1 MNGLSSKEEYTALQ
15 GASASCRALF
25 LHSKGNRYQILLYR
39 SSFAMHDM
47 PEDDGLLGRRP
58 FIIAGL
64 PMYNEEETIG
74 TVVTRALRHVD
85 AVICIDDGSSDSSA
99 RIAEACGAIVVRHR
113 VNRGYGGA
121 LKTMFVKASE
131 MDVDALVML
140 DSDGQHQTED
150 IPRLLAPILS
160 GQADFAIGSRFVEGG
175 GGTDMPAYRRLGI
188 KVITAASN
196 LSSDLD
202 IKDTQSGFR
211 AFSRK
216 ALDRLRFDAEGME
229 LSLEMLEDAHDKQLV
244 ITEVPTIIRYDV
256 PKGSNFTA
264 VSHGFTVM
272 TWALLS
278 LSQKKPLLVLG
289 IPGFGLLAAGAAMGM
304 RTAQGFTTQIDT
316 VIGDGMSAI
325 WIGVLGLSLMAT
337 GLVLQSARGLL
348 RHLLVRE
355 FGLD

>member
-1 MNGLSSKEEYTALQ
+1 MNL
-15 GASASCRALF
+15 
-25 LHSKGNRYQILLYR
+25 GNSQ
-39 SSFAMHDM
+39 
-47 PEDDGLLGRRP
+47 PNGEKP
-58 FIIAGL
+58 FIVAGM

-74 TVVTRALRHVD
+74 SVVFQTLAYVD

-99 RIAEACGAIVVRHR
+99 RIAEKCGAKVIRHR

-121 LKTMFVKASE
+121 LKSLFIAAKE
-131 MDVDALVML
+131 MNVDALVVL
-140 DSDGQHQTED
+140 DSDGQHEPSD
-150 IPRLLAPILS
+150 IPKLLQPIMNND
-160 GQADFAIGSRFVEGG
+160 ADFVIGSRFVDGG

-196 LSSDLD
+196 MSRDIT

-216 ALDRLRFDAEGME
+216 AIEKLRFDSEGME
-229 LSLEMLEDAHDKQLV
+229 LSLEMLEDAHEKKLK
-244 ITEVPTIIRYDV
+244 ISEIPTVIRYDV

-264 VSHGFTVM
+264 VSHGFTVLS
-272 TWALLS
+272 WALLS

-289 IPGFGLLAAGAAMGM
+289 IPGLGLLATGAAMGLNLANGV
-304 RTAQGFTTQIDT
+304 TGEIDGY
-316 VIGDGMSAI
+316 VGDGLTAI

-337 GLVLQSARGLL
+337 GLVLQSARGFLK
-348 RHLLVRE
+348 HLIVKE